1 MNYNTKFTVC
11 KIALIICYLQIK
23 AYGLDSFQLA
33 TIRYP
38 ENEVTQYSYASGKI
52 ELYSGKIGNLKV
64 THTAKISEKQIAEI
78 SKILS
83 TIPAESFAPTEKSL
97 ISDSNGVLDLDL
109 CYLQIIKNDK
119 PMIMWDSKKIR
130 VKNIYKYISTIKME
144 KVKIGS

>member
-83 TIPAESFAPTEKSL
+83 AIPAESFAPTEKSL
-97 ISDSNGVLDLDL
+97 IS
-109 CYLQIIKNDK
+109 DK

-130 VKNIYKYISTIKME
+130 VKNIYKYISNIKME